1 LHIPN
6 CATIQKPLSALTG
19 KAKTLVWNEEAENA
33 FLKLKKLL
41 ISPQLLAYPDYKSA
55 EPLEMHVDSSLTGAG
70 AVLSQKQLGVIRPI
84 AFISTSWG
92 VSEQD
97 YASTA
102 RELAGLR
109 WAVKKLAPFLRGRKF
124 VIHTDNQP
132 LIFLSNTKCISSRLA
147 RTLEDLSDFDFDV
160 KWIPGHSNIVA
171 DALSRMHES
180 NLDSSRA
187 KETLNV
193 LGESLKEI
201 KMEGGGDSLVH
212 ALSYFLTGNILD
224 SAKLRQQLVSE
235 LLAHPK
241 LYGLDLSKTGKF
253 ELKIMSQEGI
263 NLIPEAIKA
272 FSNLY
277 NCKIT
282 VFEKRRYPIHF
293 GEDNLPNMCFLN
305 SYNSLHYNLLINN
318 DSTINNEG
326 ENINTVNHTLNTNKV
341 NQVVPINNHSPLI
354 LPEGRVESEIE
365 IKNKE
370 EKVNIDSQNKVNLN
384 ISIAKVCFNKWTKQ
398 EILSMQKSNT
408 QLKLLR
414 NFINDFPP
422 GNKRIAKCQCTP
434 MLTLFLSKINDIY
447 IHENI
452 LVREVDRDL
461 ESHRFL
467 AIVPLNC
474 FIQGAID
481 THITRAH
488 CGQHVLQKLLRETVW
503 NPHDWRVTKDVC
515 HTCQL
520 CQRFKPPC
528 NVAHPG
534 FKKIISECPFDLL
547 SIDLVNLPLTQDQ
560 FRCCLVAIDHFTK
573 YMYTVPLKNKTSD
586 TIVQALEKVVFQRCL
601 QLPSRIQSD
610 NGPEFDNTLYRQMLV
625 RYNIK
630 PIYTSPNHPESNG
643 GVERANQTLIKLLAL
658 YQGDQSNWVQCLPEV
673 VRIYNSNPHS
683 TTQRSP
689 VSFFLERANSLRS
702 NYNSLLSATWREPS
716 HKFAPFSLGQLV
728 GKKIFHSGHLTT
740 AKFAPKFEG
749 PYKIISVN
757 EHERSYEISLMV
769 NELTLAWGKVS
780 RAHHSHLRPW
790 VPRPNYLA
798 SFDLGGKAFPP
809 AVQLNKNHSYLNT
822 FGRGAIGNTSAN
834 SSNNNNFI
842 GFMPASPPTPQ
853 VIGGGQIARTLTNNN
868 EVVPETPQPHLLL
881 NHQPITSTP
890 TVTNCLP
897 ENLNIS
903 PVLDNNINLENL
915 EIPNE
920 SIITPA
926 VNANPNTS
934 MFNDDELEIPGG
946 FEGFPL
952 LDSSDERTLSRLEN
966 LLITPPAAVIT
977 RDEPIDLSMG
987 ENSTLK
993 IPGESSENIT
1003 VSPERVQ
1010 ASRIPIPIVINS
1022 PSPTRIKRSNM
1033 KPAGFYSK
1041 M

>member
-370 EKVNIDSQNKVNLN
+370 EKVNIDSQNK
-384 ISIAKVCFNKWTKQ
+384 
-398 EILSMQKSNT
+398 
-408 QLKLLR
+408 
-414 NFINDFPP
+414 
-422 GNKRIAKCQCTP
+422 
-434 MLTLFLSKINDIY
+434 
-447 IHENI
+447 
-452 LVREVDRDL
+452 
-461 ESHRFL
+461 
-467 AIVPLNC
+467 
-474 FIQGAID
+474 
-481 THITRAH
+481 
-488 CGQHVLQKLLRETVW
+488 
-503 NPHDWRVTKDVC
+503 
-515 HTCQL
+515 
-520 CQRFKPPC
+520 
-528 NVAHPG
+528 
-534 FKKIISECPFDLL
+534 
-547 SIDLVNLPLTQDQ
+547 
-560 FRCCLVAIDHFTK
+560 
-573 YMYTVPLKNKTSD
+573 
-586 TIVQALEKVVFQRCL
+586 
-601 QLPSRIQSD
+601 
-610 NGPEFDNTLYRQMLV
+610 
-625 RYNIK
+625 
-630 PIYTSPNHPESNG
+630 
-643 GVERANQTLIKLLAL
+643 
-658 YQGDQSNWVQCLPEV
+658 GDQSNWVQCLPEV

-689 VSFFLERANSLRS
+689 C
-702 NYNSLLSATWREPS
+702 
-716 HKFAPFSLGQLV
+716 
-728 GKKIFHSGHLTT
+728 
-740 AKFAPKFEG
+740 
-749 PYKIISVN
+749 
-757 EHERSYEISLMV
+757 
-769 NELTLAWGKVS
+769 
-780 RAHHSHLRPW
+780 
-790 VPRPNYLA
+790 
-798 SFDLGGKAFPP
+798 DL
-809 AVQLNKNHSYLNT
+809 
-822 FGRGAIGNTSAN
+822 
-834 SSNNNNFI
+834 
-842 GFMPASPPTPQ
+842 
-853 VIGGGQIARTLTNNN
+853 ART
-868 EVVPETPQPHLLL
+868 
-881 NHQPITSTP
+881 
-890 TVTNCLP
+890 
-897 ENLNIS
+897 
-903 PVLDNNINLENL
+903 
-915 EIPNE
+915 
-920 SIITPA
+920 
-926 VNANPNTS
+926 
-934 MFNDDELEIPGG
+934 
-946 FEGFPL
+946 
-952 LDSSDERTLSRLEN
+952 
-966 LLITPPAAVIT
+966 
-977 RDEPIDLSMG
+977 EP
-987 ENSTLK
+987 
-993 IPGESSENIT
+993 
-1003 VSPERVQ
+1003 
-1010 ASRIPIPIVINS
+1010 
-1022 PSPTRIKRSNM
+1022 
-1033 KPAGFYSK
+1033 
-1041 M
+1041 